1 MTASFL
7 ITIELDADALEREA
21 THAGAGDSPFGT
33 LFFPVD
39 FGPTSKAVGLG
50 AKLGAGGRKSRAQ
63 DRSLCRDVDER

>member
-33 LFFPVD
+33 LFLP
-39 FGPTSKAVGLG
+39 
-50 AKLGAGGRKSRAQ
+50 R
-63 DRSLCRDVDER
+63 